1 MDEQQ
6 AIGRALR
13 LGQTK
18 KVVVTRYIMKG
29 TIEEVCNTIYTR
41 SMVVN

>member
-1 MDEQQ
+1 MVEQQ

-18 KVVVTRYIMKG
+18 KVVVSRYIMRG
-29 TIEEVCNTIYTR
+29 TIEEVCSVSCTR
-41 SMVVN
+41 

>member
-1 MDEQQ
+1 MIEQQ

-18 KVVVTRYIMKG
+18 KVVVSRYIMKG
-29 TIEEVCNTIYTR
+29 TIEEACTIL
-41 SMVVN
+41 

>member
-1 MDEQQ
+1 MVEQQ

-18 KVVVTRYIMKG
+18 KVIVSRYIMKG
-29 TIEEVCNTIYTR
+29 TIEEVIYILLTYQRAR
-41 SMVVN
+41 S

>member
-18 KVVVTRYIMKG
+18 KVVVTRYIIKG
-29 TIEEVCNTIYTR
+29 TIEEVCNTSYTHLI
-41 SMVVN
+41 VVS